1 MIGGRA
7 QQMMRNDDIDCHASI
22 VHWLRWCL
30 SQIYDLDTS
39 TRWGM
44 VDDIE
49 CIWFSLRAAAFSFS
63 SLEISFSKV
72 LFLQLW
78 CGDNC
83 PNQLQLRSN
92 GPQTKYKQLSYH
104 SSTNEWSRAAV
115 KRRALCYLSYCWA
128 IMRDVRRA
136 QPLSANKPIWG
147 TLPERPVLDLAAPKK
162 GFGKL
167 CIHRDC
173 FYIDFLF
180 LEYF

>member
-1 MIGGRA
+1 
-7 QQMMRNDDIDCHASI
+7 
-22 VHWLRWCL
+22 
-30 SQIYDLDTS
+30 
-39 TRWGM
+39 M

-63 SLEISFSKV
+63 SLEISFSKL
-72 LFLQLW
+72 LFLQLSPAQLIQSHSLFTLLW
-78 CGDNC
+78 WGDNC

-180 LEYF
+180 LKYF